1 MAAGNHHPM
10 ASIDPRAELDEDVE
24 VGPFCVVGP
33 QVRIGRG
40 TRLDGGVHVMGRVT
54 IGEFNRFYPGAVIGA
69 EPQDLGFSGGDTQ
82 VIIGD
87 HNVFREG
94 VTVNRATEK
103 EEGRTVVGS
112 HNFLMANCHVA
123 HDCKL
128 GNRVVMANGTLLAGH
143 VHVNDH
149 AAISGNCAIHQ
160 FATIG
165 EYAYV
170 AGLARVMCDLPP
182 YMLAEGYP
190 ARPRCVNAVALK
202 RNDFDN
208 ETIKALN
215 EAYRLIY
222 RARVGLDHVREILRG
237 NDQLVPQVNHLL
249 LFVQAQQ
256 EGRHGRGREGLRRAA

>member
-1 MAAGNHHPM
+1 MGSSNHHPLV
-10 ASIDPRAELDEDVE
+10 SIDPRADIAEDVE
-24 VGPFCVVGP
+24 IGPFCVIGP
-33 QVRIGRG
+33 HVRIGRG
-40 TRLDGGVHVMGRVT
+40 TRLDAGVHIMGHT
-54 IGEFNRFYPGAVIGA
+54 IIGAHNRFYPGAVIGA
-69 EPQDLGFSGGDTQ
+69 EPQDLGFAGGDTQ

-103 EEGRTVVGS
+103 EDGRTVIGS
-112 HNFLMANCHVA
+112 HNFFMANCHVA
-123 HDCKL
+123 HDCKI

-165 EYAYV
+165 EFAYV

-190 ARPRCVNAVALK
+190 ARPRCVNVVALK

-208 ETIKALN
+208 ETINALN

-222 RARVGLDHVREILRG
+222 RSRVGLDHVREILRG
-237 NDQLVPQVNHLL
+237 NDQLLPQVNHLL
-249 LFVQAQQ
+249 SFVQSQQ